1 MLSDSRTKF
10 NPWVAAVIAVL
21 VLSTSCMVGPKYQQ
35 PATPAPS
42 QYKEG
47 ASQDSGNI
55 NPIGYS
61 NWWLVFHDDQL
72 NGLEQHVDLANQDI
86 KAAMARIEQAEAY
99 LKVSRSYLFP
109 TIGAGASDSRNR
121 EAQNRPNNGNTFGRA
136 ATYNDFQFSMLLGYE
151 IDFWGKLRH
160 GVEAAAATEQ
170 SNEANLH
177 FVRLVAETGVAM
189 NYFGLR
195 ELDAEHDVLLDTLQA
210 LQQAEQLTEMRR
222 KGGLVSDY
230 DVYQAKTLLD
240 QTNAQAQHLEIQRAQ
255 FEHLIAVL
263 TGQLP
268 STFSLPHNPLTGT
281 PPVIPAGVPSQLVE
295 HRPDIQTVER
305 TLAASN
311 AQIGVARAL
320 QFPQFTISG
329 AAGFESVSP
338 ASLLNWQNSVAS
350 LGANVFA
357 PVFTGGRLK
366 AQVEQAKASYRETL
380 AQYQGSVLA
389 AFQQVEDQL
398 AAIRVLSD
406 EAASTGS
413 AVDDAHHTEQIAM
426 NQYKTGLVNY
436 LNVVN
441 AQATLLY
448 NQRTQTQILGE
459 QMVASVALVKAL
471 GGGWMGTPNP
481 QGTSG
486 HDLPPSKAQ

>member
-1 MLSDSRTKF
+1 MRSAVAKKF
-10 NPWVAAVIAVL
+10 NAWTAVVTAALMMSAA
-21 VLSTSCMVGPKYQQ
+21 CMVGPKYQR
-35 PATPAPS
+35 PATPAPP

-47 ASQDSGNI
+47 ASADGGKP

-61 NWWLVFHDDQL
+61 NWWLVFHEDEL
-72 NGLEQHVDLANQDI
+72 NQLEQQVDVANQDI
-86 KAAMARIEQAEAY
+86 QAAVARVDQAQAY
-99 LKVSRSYLFP
+99 LKVSRSYLLP
-109 TIGAGASDSRNR
+109 TLGAGGSASRNR
-121 EAQNRPNNGNTFGRA
+121 EAQNRPNNGNTGGLA
-136 ATYNDFQFSMLLGYE
+136 ATYNDFQVSMLLGYE
-151 IDFWGKLRH
+151 IDFWGKIRH
-160 GVEAAAATEQ
+160 SIQAAAATEQ

-195 ELDAEHDVLLDTLQA
+195 ELDAEREVLVATLQA
-210 LQQAEQLTEMRR
+210 LQQAEQLTEARR
-222 KGGLVSDY
+222 KGGLASDY

-240 QTNAQAQHLEIQRAQ
+240 QTDAEAKHIEIQRAQ
-255 FEHLIAVL
+255 FEHVIAVL
-263 TGQLP
+263 TGQVP
-268 STFSLPHNPLTGT
+268 STFSVSRSPLTAKA
-281 PPVIPAGVPSQLVE
+281 PVIPAGLPSELVE
-295 HRPDIQTVER
+295 HRPDIQSIER

-311 AQIGVARAL
+311 AQIGIARAL

-329 AAGFESVSP
+329 AAGFESVNP
-338 ASLLNWQNSVAS
+338 ASLLTWQNSLAS
-350 LGANVFA
+350 LGAGVFA

-380 AQYQGSVLA
+380 AQYQGAVLT

-398 AAIRVLSD
+398 AAIRILGG
-406 EAASTGS
+406 EAASTES
-413 AVDDAHHTEQIAM
+413 AVNDAQHTEQIAM
-426 NQYKTGLVNY
+426 NQYKAGLVNY

-471 GGGWMGTPNP
+471 GGGWMDTPKP
-481 QGTSG
+481 SG
-486 HDLPPSKAQ
+486 N

>member
-1 MLSDSRTKF
+1 MHFTVRTKF
-10 NPWVAAVIAVL
+10 RPLAAAVTAALMISAG
-21 VLSTSCMVGPKYQQ
+21 CMVGPKYQR
-35 PATPAPS
+35 PATPAPP

-47 ASQDSGNI
+47 ASPDRAKP

-61 NWWLVFHDDQL
+61 NWWLVFHDEEL
-72 NGLEQHVDLANQDI
+72 NHLEQQADGANQDI
-86 KAAMARIEQAEAY
+86 KAAIARVEQAQAY

-109 TIGAGASDSRNR
+109 TLSAGGSASRNR
-121 EAQNRPNNGNTFGRA
+121 EAQNRPNNGNTGGRA
-136 ATYNDFQFSMLLGYE
+136 ATYNDFQASMLLGYE
-151 IDFWGKLRH
+151 IDFWGKIRH
-160 GVEAAAATEQ
+160 SVEAVAATEQ

-177 FVRLVAETGVAM
+177 FVRLVAETGLAM

-195 ELDAEHDVLLDTLQA
+195 ELDAEREVLLATLQA

-222 KGGLVSDY
+222 KGGLASDY
-230 DVYQAKTLLD
+230 DVFQAKTLLD
-240 QTNAQAQHLEIQRAQ
+240 QTEAQAKHIEIQRAQ
-255 FEHLIAVL
+255 FEHVIAVL
-263 TGQLP
+263 SGQLP
-268 STFSLPHNPLTGT
+268 STFSLPRHPLQGV
-281 PPVIPAGVPSQLVE
+281 PPALPAGLPSELVE
-295 HRPDIQTVER
+295 HRPDIQSMER

-320 QFPQFTISG
+320 QFPQFTISA
-329 AAGFESVSP
+329 AAGFESVNP
-338 ASLLNWQNSVAS
+338 ASLLGWQNSLAS
-350 LGANVFA
+350 LGTGVLA

-366 AQVEQAKASYRETL
+366 AQVEQTKAGYRETL
-380 AQYQGSVLA
+380 AQYQGAVLT

-398 AAIRVLSD
+398 AALRILSG

-413 AVDDAHHTEQIAM
+413 AVNDAQHTEQIAI
-426 NQYKTGLVNY
+426 NQYKAGLVNY

-441 AQATLLY
+441 AQTTLLY

-481 QGTSG
+481 AG
-486 HDLPPSKAQ
+486 K

>member
-1 MLSDSRTKF
+1 MLSTAINKFKLRTAA
-10 NPWVAAVIAVL
+10 VAAALMVSAAC
-21 VLSTSCMVGPKYQQ
+21 TVGPKYQR
-35 PATPAPS
+35 PTTPAPP

-47 ASQDSGNI
+47 TSTDSGKA

-61 NWWLVFHDDQL
+61 NWWLVFHDDEL
-72 NGLEQHVDLANQDI
+72 NGLEQRVDMANQDI
-86 KAAMARIEQAEAY
+86 LAAIARVEQAQAY

-109 TIGAGASDSRNR
+109 TLSAGGSASRNR
-121 EAQNRPNNGNTFGRA
+121 EAQTRPNNGNTGGLA

-151 IDFWGKLRH
+151 IDFWGKIRH
-160 GVEAAAATEQ
+160 SVEAAAATEQ

-177 FVRLVAETGVAM
+177 FVRLVAETGLAM

-195 ELDAEHDVLLDTLQA
+195 ELDAEREVLLATLQA

-222 KGGLVSDY
+222 KGGLASDY
-230 DVYQAKTLLD
+230 DVFQARTLLD
-240 QTNAQAQHLEIQRAQ
+240 QTDAQAKHIEIQRAQ
-255 FEHLIAVL
+255 FEHVIAVL
-263 TGQLP
+263 TGQPP
-268 STFSLPHNPLTGT
+268 STFSLPRSPLTAM
-281 PPVIPAGVPSQLVE
+281 PPVIPAGLPSQLVE
-295 HRPDIQTVER
+295 HRPDIQSIER

-329 AAGFESVSP
+329 AAGFESVNP
-338 ASLLNWQNSVAS
+338 TSLLGWQNSIAS
-350 LGANVFA
+350 LGTGVLA

-366 AQVEQAKASYRETL
+366 AQVEQAKASYRGTL
-380 AQYQGSVLA
+380 AQYQGSVLT

-398 AAIRVLSD
+398 AAIRILSG
-406 EAASTGS
+406 EAASTES
-413 AVDDAHHTEQIAM
+413 AVNDAQHTEQIAM

-459 QMVASVALVKAL
+459 QMTASVALVKAL
-471 GGGWMGTPNP
+471 GGGWMDTPK
-481 QGTSG
+481 
-486 HDLPPSKAQ
+486 PPGN